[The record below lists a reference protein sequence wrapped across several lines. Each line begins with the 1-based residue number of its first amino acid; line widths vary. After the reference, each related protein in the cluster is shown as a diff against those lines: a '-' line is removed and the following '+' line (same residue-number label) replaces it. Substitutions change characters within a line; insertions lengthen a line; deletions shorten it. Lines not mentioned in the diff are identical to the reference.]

1 MSNQPKRAA
10 DLAFILVREEVR
22 MDVEL
27 GTSMEYLAIFELLWS
42 CDSKKAHG

>member
-27 GTSMEYLAIFELLWS
+27 GTSMEYLAIFNLSWPRE
-42 CDSKKAHG
+42 SKEAHG